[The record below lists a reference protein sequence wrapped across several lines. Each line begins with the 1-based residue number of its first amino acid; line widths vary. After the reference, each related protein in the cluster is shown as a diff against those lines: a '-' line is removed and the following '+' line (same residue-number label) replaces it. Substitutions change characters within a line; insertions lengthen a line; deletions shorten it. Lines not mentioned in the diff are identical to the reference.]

1 MQIQLNN
8 LTIEDKLKL
17 IEFIWNDLLKT
28 EKDVPS
34 PDWHKDELL
43 VREKRVKENKE
54 KILSWQEAKKDIL
67 KIVDENKN
75 S

>member
-1 MQIQLNN
+1 MQINLNN

-34 PDWHKDELL
+34 PAWHGDELL
-43 VREKRVKENKE
+43 AREKRVKENKE
-54 KILSWQEAKKDIL
+54 KVLNWQQTKKEIL
-67 KIVDENKN
+67 KLIDENQN
-75 S
+75 P